1 MRVLIASVLL
11 LLSTLAYAG
20 YDAHITRKAEWSS
33 QSGPRITFAEWQAYV
48 LTDAQVKRDPLNTEN
63 DFLVQLPGE
72 SFPLWFEPGLGE
84 LRTKDPSDHALLKL
98 IQIAKQL
105 HARVQG
111 DDGEF
116 YPPNPQ

>member
-1 MRVLIASVLL
+1 MRALIASVLL
-11 LLSTLAYAG
+11 LVSTLAYAG

-116 YPPNPQ
+116 YPPNLP